1 LSVLI
6 LCVYVKSQTSTG
18 MFTVHYCVP
27 PHCTDFT
34 NMDLTACV
42 FWFYEHYHYFILLLL
57 VHVLSI
63 CYHVM
68 VK

>member
-1 LSVLI
+1 MKESS
-6 LCVYVKSQTSTG
+6 KS
-18 MFTVHYCVP
+18 VP

-34 NMDLTACV
+34 DTDLTARV
-42 FWFYEHYHYFILLLL
+42 FLVLRALSLFCFIIIIIIIII
-57 VHVLSI
+57 VLCI